1 MSKIE
6 HDDRPSDRHG
16 GELPSPTLADRLRVA
31 RDGDGYAYRPG
42 RLVMRGSSSQLEQIR
57 GIVGGDLER
66 IISERDGMRTQVLTG
81 VDNERAA
88 IERLRAERFDV
99 QPDHVL
105 FAHGSCQDGCGP
117 HPADMFEFLHGG
129 AAGPFGA
136 DPWRANPWRAN
147 PYRANPWRANPW
159 RANPFRANPNATGG
173 TPTSTAEPATA
184 PETAP
189 RDRTAPGPRARIVVL
204 DTGLADRNGQ
214 RPPFLAP
221 PSGHSGA
228 WRIDG
233 TVDVPDAAIEGSY
246 GVTHPPDGYLD
257 PVAGHGTFIAGLIE
271 QYAPGCT
278 IDVRGVVAPL
288 GDVTESDVTLALEEE
303 IKGPTGDRPDII
315 SMSFGGHLSE
325 GSFALRESVAAAVE
339 AGIVLVASAGNDG
352 SCLPNYPAG
361 FPGVVA
367 VGALGPDGPA
377 PWTNYGPWVDAC
389 APGTDLVSSFF
400 GSFDGKLPK
409 INTVDPDRFRG
420 WACWSGT
427 SFAAPLVVAALA
439 RAMAAAPCTAAEAVD
454 RVVHARHLLRI
465 PCLGTVV
472 NI

>member
-1 MSKIE
+1 MSTTD
-6 HDDRPSDRHG
+6 HDDRRSDG
-16 GELPSPTLADRLRVA
+16 PDDDVPSPTLADRLRVA
-31 RDGDGYAYRPG
+31 QDGDGYAYRPG
-42 RLVMRGSSSQLEQIR
+42 RLVMRGSSGQLERIR
-57 GIVGGDLER
+57 GILGGDVAR

-81 VDNERAA
+81 VDNEQAA

-105 FAHGSCQDGCGP
+105 FAHGSCLDGCGP
-117 HPADMFEFLHGG
+117 HPADMFELLHEG

-136 DPWRANPWRAN
+136 NPWRANPWRAN

-159 RANPFRANPNATGG
+159 RANPYRANPNATGG
-173 TPTSTAEPATA
+173 TPTSTAEPAIA
-184 PETAP
+184 PETTP
-189 RDRTAPGPRARIVVL
+189 RGGNAPGPHARVVVL
-204 DTGLADRNGQ
+204 DTGLADRADQ
-214 RPPFLAP
+214 CPPLLAP
-221 PSGHSGA
+221 PAEHSGA
-228 WRIDG
+228 WRING
-233 TVDVPDAAIEGSY
+233 TVEVPDAAIEGRH

-271 QYAPGCT
+271 QYARGCT

-288 GDVTESDVTLALEEE
+288 GDVTESDVTFALEQE
-303 IKGPTGDRPDII
+303 IARPAGVRPDII

-352 SCLPNYPAG
+352 SCLPNYPAA

-377 PWTNYGPWVDAC
+377 PWTNYGCWVDAC

-400 GSFDGKLPK
+400 RSFDGKLPK
-409 INTVDPDRFRG
+409 INSVDPDHFRG

-439 RAMAAAPCTAAEAVD
+439 REMASSPCTATEAVD
-454 RVVHARHLLRI
+454 RVVHARHLVRI